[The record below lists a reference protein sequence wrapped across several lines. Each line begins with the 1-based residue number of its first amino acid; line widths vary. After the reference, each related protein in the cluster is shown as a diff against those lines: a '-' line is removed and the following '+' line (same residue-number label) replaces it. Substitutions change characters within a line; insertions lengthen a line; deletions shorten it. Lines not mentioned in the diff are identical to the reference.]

1 MGAVCG
7 KPSRADAVGDAAS
20 DATSPGSSGLPAIE
34 TVGPAEAPRA
44 RSVADASSSAPPP
57 TTPRTPGGTP
67 TGRFQSVPSWNRSR
81 ETLAAGPGARGGG
94 ASGEISARDE
104 PTSAGPSSSSS
115 SSADPAGA
123 SDRPPSLPPMTH
135 AHVVIVSCEGLRGAD
150 WTSYSDPFVEVGAF
164 GARRSRRYRTPA
176 ETQTLNPTFDAA
188 ECRFL
193 VPLPN
198 ASAEDDA
205 RGGLA
210 FSVFDRDWG
219 RSSDFLG
226 GALVPASQIP
236 RWGAWTELRL
246 PLLRALPAGACPD
259 AKRPG
264 KHAVPEG
271 APEDLGVL
279 TVRVA
284 AADDAWEDEAALSR
298 ASSRPLTLPPSRRLE
313 RAKLREGKAGA
324 EVLASSARPRG
335 VRARRVHVC
344 VLAGKHLAAMD
355 ANGLSDAF
363 VRVGLDSSVRSER
376 KRTETMKRTL
386 DPVWGRGAGETFTF
400 ERRAGA
406 SEVQLHAYDADLT
419 AESYMGLATVPL
431 KLLPEDGSWSEN
443 MVVPLFPEG
452 PSLAAKDAGQSMG
465 FLVVRCAGASP
476 TPRLRSAPSPAGPGS
491 SSSHAEEWTVFPD
504 VPNPPPPPPGTYINK
519 VQSSTFLYFQ
529 VCGARD
535 LPSRREGERANV
547 QATIALNSDRKVHA
561 TSVQED
567 VLADSVWIPEVF
579 SFPRNP
585 NSSHVTVRVYGGLK
599 KMWDPDVISSV
610 AKDVS
615 MGVID
620 VGGGEDDERDAGEG
634 KDKGSAARKGGSGPS
649 GGGDPLRAS
658 NFANAAVTG
667 LRKKQFAMGVL
678 IGEVKVPVA
687 DFALG
692 ADIEPRWLPVAP
704 PPAKGGASR
713 GLFGTPRWLKDRG
726 DQLGEVCVAVSAG
739 YLRQPPEDL
748 IDPGEHAI
756 RPTLGT
762 LEVRLLRVEGDQDAL
777 NAAKGDPA
785 GWFTKRL
792 RARPEDCLDNPDGSG
807 SGSGSVDLLGTK
819 ISAQLLFE
827 GRVEKV
833 ASPNEHR
840 AFEVTEPAAELR
852 VLFFCEGP
860 LSMDEVF
867 VGAAMLPVSALL
879 DAPNGEIDAWLETVG
894 PNREASEA
902 EMQDAGFRMRVTR
915 AKTRKGWEGRCRV
928 RAKLT
933 TRQPMYR
940 WYLRQPALAP
950 GDPHVDDTI
959 RGVVRSAERVV
970 TAALAPATAAIACLA
985 HLQGEED
992 ARLRAAWV
1000 FWHTALC
1007 LLAKKHVFGAFL
1019 PLWIAA
1025 SWCFVGYVAARAR
1038 ALDAPPALYHGKRV
1052 ARPITAKGADGGEES
1067 FPSFRRDASK
1077 ETRNNGSGSGSG
1089 SGRGKKKK
1097 TARDIEEEEEEE
1109 EDMGALSEL
1118 IRAKE
1123 KEKTKE
1129 AAERASR
1136 AAGKEAAAARGEG
1149 EIEPAA
1155 DDPPEPSGSAKPF
1168 GGELEG
1174 MTVAAYE
1181 RESRMELCRLRV
1193 QRWLKELRIR
1203 RKKVMLDL
1211 QREEREEALKAR
1223 GKSPKS
1229 AVELMRKAEGGGKRK
1244 GRGGGGGGL
1253 FGKKRRPAARGVVED
1268 DGVDDDDPMQILL
1281 KRLRLRK
1288 IAAILA
1294 SANPAEVILRILQQV
1309 TWTLLVFLKSTG
1321 STLVSVTMSVGR
1333 VHKVL
1338 AGPCR
1343 GACAALDPVAESLE
1357 KLGGLLSWRDPR
1369 VSAHVAAVLL
1379 ASALAL
1385 SLALRCVVLPAWYLL
1400 DRFSPLRAWHVAW
1413 LVGVLPCYGRGAP
1426 RDACLGVV
1434 VAVERALQ
1442 NLLGSVQIAPCS
1454 LRSIEAL
1461 EAALEREFADAGGT
1475 WDGVEAAMREKEVE
1489 KAEKEARALKAAS
1502 GKLAEELK
1510 NGAGLNPARWLT
1522 HALARAPTRLDHEH
1536 RVRVAQLVE
1545 NVQRATN
1552 RESGG
1557 PAEGPDSGAL

>member
-1 MGAVCG
+1 M
-7 KPSRADAVGDAAS
+7 
-20 DATSPGSSGLPAIE
+20 
-34 TVGPAEAPRA
+34 
-44 RSVADASSSAPPP
+44 
-57 TTPRTPGGTP
+57 
-67 TGRFQSVPSWNRSR
+67 
-81 ETLAAGPGARGGG
+81 
-94 ASGEISARDE
+94 
-104 PTSAGPSSSSS
+104 
-115 SSADPAGA
+115 
-123 SDRPPSLPPMTH
+123 
-135 AHVVIVSCEGLRGAD
+135 
-150 WTSYSDPFVEVGAF
+150 
-164 GARRSRRYRTPA
+164 
-176 ETQTLNPTFDAA
+176 
-188 ECRFL
+188 
-193 VPLPN
+193 
-198 ASAEDDA
+198 
-205 RGGLA
+205 
-210 FSVFDRDWG
+210 
-219 RSSDFLG
+219 
-226 GALVPASQIP
+226 
-236 RWGAWTELRL
+236 
-246 PLLRALPAGACPD
+246 
-259 AKRPG
+259 
-264 KHAVPEG
+264 
-271 APEDLGVL
+271 
-279 TVRVA
+279 
-284 AADDAWEDEAALSR
+284 
-298 ASSRPLTLPPSRRLE
+298 
-313 RAKLREGKAGA
+313 
-324 EVLASSARPRG
+324 
-335 VRARRVHVC
+335 
-344 VLAGKHLAAMD
+344 
-355 ANGLSDAF
+355 
-363 VRVGLDSSVRSER
+363 
-376 KRTETMKRTL
+376 
-386 DPVWGRGAGETFTF
+386 
-400 ERRAGA
+400 
-406 SEVQLHAYDADLT
+406 
-419 AESYMGLATVPL
+419 
-431 KLLPEDGSWSEN
+431 
-443 MVVPLFPEG
+443 
-452 PSLAAKDAGQSMG
+452 
-465 FLVVRCAGASP
+465 
-476 TPRLRSAPSPAGPGS
+476 
-491 SSSHAEEWTVFPD
+491 
-504 VPNPPPPPPGTYINK
+504 
-519 VQSSTFLYFQ
+519 
-529 VCGARD
+529 
-535 LPSRREGERANV
+535 
-547 QATIALNSDRKVHA
+547 
-561 TSVQED
+561 
-567 VLADSVWIPEVF
+567 
-579 SFPRNP
+579 
-585 NSSHVTVRVYGGLK
+585 
-599 KMWDPDVISSV
+599 
-610 AKDVS
+610 
-615 MGVID
+615 
-620 VGGGEDDERDAGEG
+620 
-634 KDKGSAARKGGSGPS
+634 
-649 GGGDPLRAS
+649 
-658 NFANAAVTG
+658 
-667 LRKKQFAMGVL
+667 
-678 IGEVKVPVA
+678 
-687 DFALG
+687 
-692 ADIEPRWLPVAP
+692 
-704 PPAKGGASR
+704 
-713 GLFGTPRWLKDRG
+713 
-726 DQLGEVCVAVSAG
+726 
-739 YLRQPPEDL
+739 
-748 IDPGEHAI
+748 
-756 RPTLGT
+756 
-762 LEVRLLRVEGDQDAL
+762 
-777 NAAKGDPA
+777 
-785 GWFTKRL
+785 
-792 RARPEDCLDNPDGSG
+792 
-807 SGSGSVDLLGTK
+807 
-819 ISAQLLFE
+819 
-827 GRVEKV
+827 
-833 ASPNEHR
+833 
-840 AFEVTEPAAELR
+840 TEPAAELR

-902 EMQDAGFRMRVTR
+902 EMQDAGFRMRVTC

-970 TAALAPATAAIACLA
+970 TAALARRRRRSAAALHRD

-992 ARLRAAWV
+992 GGSGRRADSGTRRSASSPRNTSSARSCPCGSPRR
-1000 FWHTALC
+1000 
-1007 LLAKKHVFGAFL
+1007 G
-1019 PLWIAA
+1019 A
-1025 SWCFVGYVAARAR
+1025 SWGTSPRGRGRSTPRRRSTTASES
-1038 ALDAPPALYHGKRV
+1038 
-1052 ARPITAKGADGGEES
+1052 RPIGAAKGADGGEES
-1067 FPSFRRDASK
+1067 FPSFRRDASN

-1413 LVGVLPCYGRGAP
+1413 LVGVLPKLASP
-1426 RDACLGVV
+1426 ATTADACLGVV

-1461 EAALEREFADAGGT
+1461 EAALEREFADAGDLGRGRGGHAREGGGEGGEGGAGSEGGERET
-1475 WDGVEAAMREKEVE
+1475 RRGAQERRGPQPGAVAHARPRQGAHQARPRTQGQGGAARGKRPARDESRVRGPPRVGR
-1489 KAEKEARALKAAS
+1489 ARALAARCRDGRRERVPS
-1502 GKLAEELK
+1502 DPR
-1510 NGAGLNPARWLT
+1510 AGT
-1522 HALARAPTRLDHEH
+1522 
-1536 RVRVAQLVE
+1536 RVRVRVRRRRFGF
-1545 NVQRATN
+1545 V
-1552 RESGG
+1552 
-1557 PAEGPDSGAL
+1557 